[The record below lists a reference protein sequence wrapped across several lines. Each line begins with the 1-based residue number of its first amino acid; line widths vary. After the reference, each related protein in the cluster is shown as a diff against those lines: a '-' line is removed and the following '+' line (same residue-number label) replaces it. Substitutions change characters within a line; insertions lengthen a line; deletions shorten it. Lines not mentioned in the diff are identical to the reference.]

1 MRTILS
7 ALALLALAACS
18 TGPAFQT
25 QTAAVQT
32 ISFPALHQVTTAPA
46 HEAMI
51 AGGTQNTANSVLDI
65 RQMTVFGK
73 EPDDKT
79 MPIFSLCGF
88 AVAPGR
94 YYQTEPAEIGQ
105 GLGKLRKK
113 VTCYGPV
120 PTKRTN
126 ADGTSSIMSCI
137 GKQIPDSRVCVDG
150 NTFYSV
156 QPLTWFLGRPTSFA
170 FAELKKDFQNISII
184 NESNNGSRSLVKEFR
199 YVKRDDNIFYFTYR
213 EYDDYPHH
221 VVSEAQYQYDL
232 SATNVIAFG
241 NMRAQIINANDSQ
254 VEFTLLSNF

>member
-7 ALALLALAACS
+7 ALALVALAGCS

-25 QTAAVQT
+25 KPATVET
-32 ISFPALHQVTTAPA
+32 ISFPETQQVTTAIA
-46 HEAMI
+46 GETMI
-51 AGGTQNTANSVLDI
+51 AYGHKSSSRVLDI
-65 RQMTVFGK
+65 RQMTTFGRAQG
-73 EPDDKT
+73 EGR
-79 MPIFSLCGF
+79 PILLGKCSST
-88 AVAPGR
+88 VAPGR
-94 YYQTEPAEIGQ
+94 YYQTDNVTMP
-105 GLGKLRKK
+105 LGITVGSKELP
-113 VTCYGPV
+113 CFGPV
-120 PTKRTN
+120 PTKMTEP
-126 ADGTSSIMSCI
+126 DGTESFLSCTGSI
-137 GKQIPDSRVCVDG
+137 PNSRVCVDS
-150 NTFYSV
+150 NIYYSV
-156 QPLTWFLGRPTSFA
+156 MPVYSQYGAPLGHHFT
-170 FAELKKDFQNISII
+170 ELKKDFQNISII